1 MAEWYDNQ
9 NMGSAFPLLDYGTQ
23 TIARNVNNALP
34 NNQNN
39 SGLAWWMQ
47 GDRSRYPSPIMPKML
62 DQTGQMGASN
72 YQDLGNA
79 TVVVDENRIPGRI
92 QKELPTNIG
101 FSFNPLK
108 WGIGGMMK
116 KIIEPN
122 TPEENFGR
130 EYFKDTMDS
139 SGRIYNDAGDL
150 FGGKLPVSA
159 FGQGMGAAGQKRL
172 DKINETLSKWE
183 SDEEKYAKQL
193 ATTSLYDRRKSFQAQ
208 LDAYK
213 KALAA
218 ATGGT
223 GSADGA
229 TIPKKITNVVT
240 TARNPNQMRGGD
252 GASRNQGGGYTTRGG
267 FTGTRSTTGPRGTT
281 TPASGRGHHSWAQG
295 GRVGL
300 YAGGDPEE
308 TTEDI
313 FEFMQDQNIPH
324 GEMASDDNN
333 TRILENLFEKYLQL
347 GFSPEEA
354 EIKAMEEFQ
363 LMSQGQDFDMGTQNE
378 QGIAS
383 LV

>member
-252 GASRNQGGGYTTRGG
+252 GASRDQGGGYTTRGG
-267 FTGTRSTTGPRGTT
+267 FTGTRGQEPGTRGGATSG
-281 TPASGRGHHSWAQG
+281 SGRGHHSWRAEG
-295 GRVGL
+295 GRVGYREGEL
-300 YAGGDPEE
+300 VD
-308 TTEDI
+308 EDI
-313 FEFMQDQNIPH
+313 NIEGPGFDINEQVAGYIDPQDALNDMSIEIFGKPLHQLT
-324 GEMASDDNN
+324 GEEYQILIDMAND
-333 TRILENLFEKYLQL
+333 Q
-347 GFSPEEA
+347 
-354 EIKAMEEFQ
+354 AMGE
-363 LMSQGQDFDMGTQNE
+363 QD